1 MNYVNIIGGGLAGC
15 EAAYQLSSRGFKV
28 RLYDSKPKKMTPA
41 HHSDKLCELVCSNSF
56 KANRINSAAGLLKE
70 EMRTLGSLLLS
81 CADKCAVPAGG
92 ALAVD
97 RELFS
102 SMVTEA
108 ITNDPNIEVI
118 HEEVMALPV
127 GDDACDVPNNKP
139 VGDDACD
146 VPNNIPKSDV
156 TIIATGP
163 LTLDSLAADIASR
176 YGGSLRFFD
185 AAAPIVSAESVD
197 MDFAFFESRYGKGG
211 GEDYLNCPMN
221 RAEYEAFYEALVSAE
236 RAPVH
241 EFDVMNPKV
250 YEGCMP
256 IEVMAQRGVDTVRF
270 GPMKPVGLRD
280 PRTGHRPWAV
290 LQLRKEN
297 SAGTM
302 YNLVGFQTNLKF
314 GEQKRVF
321 SMIPAL
327 HDAQFL
333 RYGVMHRNTFIDSP
347 RILNSDYSAKE
358 NKHLFFAG
366 QLTGV
371 EGYMESA
378 SSGLLCGI
386 NAARVLSGLPTV
398 TLPPTTM
405 MGALSRYISDGYV
418 TDFQP
423 MGANFGILPDLNDRP
438 RDKAER
444 GQAYA
449 DRALRDL
456 KQFIEENSIK
466 PSP

>member
-1 MNYVNIIGGGLAGC
+1 MQKLTIIGAGLAGC
-15 EAAYQLSSRGFKV
+15 EAAYQLSKRGIHV
-28 RLYDSKPKKMTPA
+28 DLYDSKPHKLSPA
-41 HHSDKLCELVCSNSF
+41 HHSEKLCEIVCSNSF
-56 KANRINSAAGLLKE
+56 KANRVNSAAGLLKE
-70 EMRTLGSLLLS
+70 EMRTLGSLLLQ
-81 CADKCAVPAGG
+81 CADRCAVPAGG

-97 RELFS
+97 REQFS
-102 SMVTEA
+102 DMVTQA
-108 ITNDPNIEVI
+108 ILNDKNITYIPEELTAIPDDGIVI
-118 HEEVMALPV
+118 V
-127 GDDACDVPNNKP
+127 
-139 VGDDACD
+139 
-146 VPNNIPKSDV
+146 
-156 TIIATGP
+156 ATGP
-163 LTLDSLAADIASR
+163 LTHDALAKDIAAR
-176 YGGSLRFFD
+176 YGESLRFFD
-185 AAAPIVSAESVD
+185 AAAPIVSAESID
-197 MDFAFFESRYGKGG
+197 MDYAFFESRYGKGG

-221 RAEYEAFYEALVSAE
+221 KAEYEAFYEALVSAE

-256 IEVMAQRGVDTVRF
+256 IEVMAQRGIDTVRF

-297 SAGTM
+297 AAGTM

-327 HDAQFL
+327 NHAQFL
-333 RYGVMHRNTFIDSP
+333 RYGVMHRNTFINSP
-347 RILNSDYSAKE
+347 RILNSDYSDKE
-358 NKHLFFAG
+358 NKSRFFAG

-386 NAARVLSGLPTV
+386 NAARLLSGENTI

-405 MGALSRYISDGYV
+405 MGAMARYISDSFV

-423 MGANFGILPDLNDRP
+423 MGANFGILPELMNRP

-449 DRALRDL
+449 DRALADL
-456 KQFIEENSIK
+456 KQFMEENGIGSLW
-466 PSP
+466 

>member
-1 MNYVNIIGGGLAGC
+1 MNKKVTVIGAGLAGC
-15 EAAYQLSSRGFKV
+15 EAAYQLSKRGV
-28 RLYDSKPKKMTPA
+28 HVDLYDSKPLKKSPA
-41 HHSDKLCELVCSNSF
+41 HHSDQLCEIVCSNSF
-56 KANRINSAAGLLKE
+56 KANRVNSAAGLLKE
-70 EMRTLGSLLLS
+70 EMRTLGSLLLH

-97 RELFS
+97 RDLFS
-102 SMVTEA
+102 SLVTQA
-108 ITNDPNIEVI
+108 IKDDSNITYIPEELTSIPEEGVVI
-118 HEEVMALPV
+118 V
-127 GDDACDVPNNKP
+127 
-139 VGDDACD
+139 
-146 VPNNIPKSDV
+146 
-156 TIIATGP
+156 ATGP
-163 LTLDSLAADIASR
+163 LTHDALAKDIADR
-176 YGGSLRFFD
+176 YGQSLRFFD
-185 AAAPIVSAESVD
+185 AAAPIVAADSID
-197 MDFAFFESRYGKGG
+197 MEHAFYESRYGKGG

-221 RAEYEAFYEALVSAE
+221 KAEYEAFYEALVSAE

-297 SAGTM
+297 AAGTM

-327 HDAQFL
+327 HHAEFL
-333 RYGVMHRNTFIDSP
+333 RYGVMHRNTFINSP
-347 RILNSDYSAKE
+347 KILNSDYSDKE
-358 NKHLFFAG
+358 NKSRFFAG

-386 NAARVLSGLPTV
+386 NAVRLLEGQDTV

-405 MGALSRYISDGYV
+405 MGAMARYISDPFV

-423 MGANFGILPDLNDRP
+423 MGANFGILPELTHRP

-449 DRALRDL
+449 DRALSDL
-456 KQFIEENSIK
+456 KAFIQANNI
-466 PSP
+466 

>member
-1 MNYVNIIGGGLAGC
+1 MIQTNYVNVIGAGLAGC
-15 EAAYQLSSRGFKV
+15 EAAWQLARRGIHV
-28 RLYDSKPKKMTPA
+28 RLYESKPLKKSPA
-41 HHSDKLCELVCSNSF
+41 HHTDLLCEIVCSNSF
-56 KANRINSAAGLLKE
+56 KANRVNSAAGLLKE
-70 EMRTLGSLLLS
+70 EMRTFGSLLLR
-81 CADKCAVPAGG
+81 CADRCAVPAGG

-97 RELFS
+97 REQFS
-102 SMVTEA
+102 QMVTDA
-108 ITNDPNIEVI
+108 ILNEPNIEVI
-118 HEEVMALPV
+118 HEEITAIPS
-127 GDDACDVPNNKP
+127 DA
-139 VGDDACD
+139 
-146 VPNNIPKSDV
+146 V
-156 TIIATGP
+156 TIVATGP
-163 LTLDSLAADIASR
+163 LTHDALSADIAAR
-176 YGGSLRFFD
+176 YGESLRFFD
-185 AAAPIVSAESVD
+185 AAAPIVAADSID
-197 MDFAFFESRYGKGG
+197 MEHAFFESRYGKGG

-221 RAEYEAFYEALVSAE
+221 KAEYEAFYQALVSAE

-241 EFDVMNPKV
+241 DFDVMNPKV

-256 IEVMAQRGVDTVRF
+256 IEVMAQRGEDTIRF

-297 SAGTM
+297 AAATM

-327 HDAQFL
+327 HDAEFL
-333 RYGVMHRNTFIDSP
+333 RYGVMHRNTFINSP
-347 RILNSDYSAKE
+347 RVLNADYSDKE
-358 NKHLFFAG
+358 NRGLFFAG

-386 NAARVLSGLPTV
+386 NAARLLDGKETI
-398 TLPPTTM
+398 TLPAVTM
-405 MGALSRYISDGYV
+405 MGAMARYISDPTV

-423 MGANFGILPDLNDRP
+423 MGANFGILPPLENRP

-449 DRALRDL
+449 ERALHEL
-456 KQFIEENSIK
+456 SAFIEENSL
-466 PSP
+466 